1 MAKNKKT
8 SASSAKASSG
18 KGEQGGFIAAGI
30 MLLLFSI
37 IIMLLIINMGR
48 TSSTMNQNS
57 QRSQACIDQINSE
70 VLRVNENVL
79 EIVGGIGSSAKN
91 IEEISLSFR
100 QISALEAQYESIGGH
115 SDAEL
120 RRYDSAKKFTE
131 GYHQKLL
138 LLQNNLGGLN
148 QETMRMLYQQ
158 EIAPIAF
165 TSTELFEA
173 TVDLNALNVRAMGR
187 QVAMVG
193 SATMGAIAALVV
205 LGEIGIFVASR
216 IAAKRREDLEK
227 RTQQAEAAANKFK
240 HSQQK
245 MADLATTN
253 ILTNMKN
260 RYALEND
267 ITERL
272 ETDQFNIALFDMDQF
287 RSINDNYGYDFGD
300 EYLAQ
305 IAEKLRSD
313 FSQFAEIYNITGNTF
328 AFVFNREISDAQAE
342 KLSGSVIMN
351 LAAPFSIA
359 NLTVALTASG
369 AVYHY
374 LPGDCMN
381 LSGVLV
387 RLDNQV
393 RNAKMQGGNRVLIVN
408 QM

>member
-1 MAKNKKT
+1 MAKNTKN
-8 SASSAKASSG
+8 ASTG
-18 KGEQGGFIAAGI
+18 RNEQGGFVAAGI
-30 MLLLFSI
+30 LLFVFGVI
-37 IIMLLIINMGR
+37 ITLLNLN
-48 TSSTMNQNS
+48 TSQTSRRMNESAQMS
-57 QRSQACIDQINSE
+57 QQYIDQISSE
-70 VLRVNENVL
+70 LLRVNENVL
-79 EIVGGIGSSAKN
+79 EIVGGVGSATTN

-100 QISALEAQYESIGGH
+100 KIENLENMYTQLPNH
-115 SDAEL
+115 SNAEL
-120 RRYDSAKKFTE
+120 RRFDHAKKFAE
-131 GYHQKLL
+131 SYHKSLL
-138 LLQNNLGGLN
+138 NLQGNLGSLN
-148 QETMRMLYQQ
+148 QEMMRTLYQQ
-158 EIAPIAF
+158 EISPIAF
-165 TSTELFEA
+165 TATEMFDA
-173 TVDLNALNVRAMGR
+173 VVDLNAANVQAMAR
-187 QVAMVG
+187 QVAVVG
-193 SATMGAIAALVV
+193 SATMGIIAALVV
-205 LGEIGIFVASR
+205 LGEIGIFIAAK
-216 IAAKRREDLEK
+216 IAAKRKEDLEK

-267 ITERL
+267 LADRL
-272 ETDQFNIALFDMDQF
+272 ESDQFNIALFDMDQF

-328 AFVFNREISDAQAE
+328 AFVYNREISDAQAE

-351 LAAPFSIA
+351 LASPFNIA
-359 NLTVALTASG
+359 NLTVSLTASG

-393 RNAKMQGGNRVLIVN
+393 RNAKMQGGDRVLIVN

>member
-1 MAKNKKT
+1 MAC
-8 SASSAKASSG
+8 
-18 KGEQGGFIAAGI
+18 
-30 MLLLFSI
+30 
-37 IIMLLIINMGR
+37 GR
-48 TSSTMNQNS
+48 T
-57 QRSQACIDQINSE
+57 
-70 VLRVNENVL
+70 
-79 EIVGGIGSSAKN
+79 
-91 IEEISLSFR
+91 
-100 QISALEAQYESIGGH
+100 
-115 SDAEL
+115 
-120 RRYDSAKKFTE
+120 
-131 GYHQKLL
+131 
-138 LLQNNLGGLN
+138 
-148 QETMRMLYQQ
+148 
-158 EIAPIAF
+158 
-165 TSTELFEA
+165 
-173 TVDLNALNVRAMGR
+173 
-187 QVAMVG
+187 
-193 SATMGAIAALVV
+193 IAALVV